1 MYIIDLNNF
10 LIEIID
16 INYAL
21 TKIDVPYNPKDFPNT
36 YAIGKDLDI
45 FVSQNDYKEIKKI
58 TSKYF
63 KQYNKQFNIKIIEK
77 DNNFRLRM
85 EENNKLH
92 YQIDITINDKL
103 IQNRVKKKNYYI
115 LSLENEKIVRLF
127 EYKKNPKKKHHKK
140 WLINNKML
148 I

>member
-21 TKIDVPYNPKDFPNT
+21 TKTDVPYNPKDFPNT

>member
-127 EYKKNPKKKHHKK
+127 EYKKNPKKKTS
-140 WLINNKML
+140 
-148 I
+148 

>member
-103 IQNRVKKKNYYI
+103 IQNRVKKKNYP
-115 LSLENEKIVRLF
+115 SK
-127 EYKKNPKKKHHKK
+127 
-140 WLINNKML
+140 
-148 I
+148 